1 MPKLPKTLK
10 RNSLITAIGWLAVV
24 GLFLLQYFVFV
35 DERETRSTV
44 SGFMFLIFAFIVIP
58 VTLLTLIDWLEF
70 LVSFLKLKWL
80 SNWVGYLILMG
91 FLYLVGNMISF
102 FIEHRVPYFEF
113 KMILIFH
120 IIVLLWA
127 IVIYLPRLIT
137 GCIAQK
143 LDDRGIVLSEWLYLA
158 IACGIFW
165 LCYWL
170 IRVLVEKLPVIQWI
184 F

>member
-10 RNSLITAIGWLAVV
+10 RNILITAIGWLVVV

-35 DERETRSTV
+35 DEREIRSTV

-70 LVSFLKLKWL
+70 VVSFLKLKWL
-80 SNWVGYLILMG
+80 SNWVGYLVLMG
-91 FLYLVGNMISF
+91 FLYLIGNMISF

-113 KMILIFH
+113 KLILIFH

-127 IVIYLPRLIT
+127 IVICLSRLIT

-143 LDDRGIVLSEWLYLA
+143 LYDRGIVLSEWIYLV
-158 IACGIFW
+158 IAFGVFW

-170 IRVLVEKLPVIQWI
+170 IGVLVEKLPIIQWI

>member
-10 RNSLITAIGWLAVV
+10 RSILITTIGWLVVV
-24 GLFLLQYFVFV
+24 GLFLLQYFILV
-35 DERETRSTV
+35 DEKEIGNV
-44 SGFMFLIFAFIVIP
+44 VVGIMFFIFIFIAIP
-58 VTLLTLIDWLEF
+58 VTLLTLIDGLGF
-70 LVSFLKLKWL
+70 LFSFLKLKWL
-80 SNWVGYLILMG
+80 SDWVGYLVLMG
-91 FLYLVGNMISF
+91 FLYLIGNMISF

-127 IVIYLPRLIT
+127 IVIYLSRLIT
-137 GCIAQK
+137 SCIAQK
-143 LDDRGIVLSEWLYLA
+143 LDGRGIVLSEWIYLV

-170 IRVLVEKLPVIQWI
+170 IRVLVEKLPIIQWI

>member
-10 RNSLITAIGWLAVV
+10 RSILITTIGWLVVV
-24 GLFLLQYFVFV
+24 GLFLLQYFILV
-35 DERETRSTV
+35 DEKEIRNTV
-44 SGFMFLIFAFIVIP
+44 SGIMFLIFGVIVIP
-58 VTLLTLIDWLEF
+58 ITLLTLIDGLEF
-70 LVSFLKLKWL
+70 LFSFLKLKWL
-80 SNWVGYLILMG
+80 SDWVGYLVLMG
-91 FLYLVGNMISF
+91 FLYLIGNMISF

-113 KMILIFH
+113 KLILIIH
-120 IIVLLWA
+120 IIILLWA
-127 IVIYLPRLIT
+127 IVIYLSRLIT

-170 IRVLVEKLPVIQWI
+170 IRFLIEKLPIIQWI